1 MEAIYYLGN
10 YSRKQIPLKIALK
23 QEGKK
28 LGAQAAGKNAF
39 PLEYGGDQKFTFT
52 KDKGTGLF

>member
-1 MEAIYYLGN
+1 MEAIYNFGK
-10 YSRKQIPLKIALK
+10 YSKKQIPLKIALK

-28 LGAQAAGKNAF
+28 LVAQAARKYTF

-52 KDKGTGLF
+52 KDKWTGLF